1 MVRRGWPGAVVYGS
15 RAASCATCTWAIRP
29 DPAGATRTGGVR
41 YAAHHITVAWS
52 SLGDYSDA
60 VLAFAS
66 ADAVDPLLA
75 REYALGLSRGYIE
88 DVGTAGATLDMTG
101 VPGIPDDWQIDPARW
116 FARALIVNRDVP
128 GEPLTV
134 RSVSELNPA
143 RPARADAS
151 FRCDRH
157 HASARDASARAST
170 RERSAVPRAP
180 RRPPTAARAG
190 SPDPTA
196 SSRGKHKAR
205 IPSGYKIGEIF
216 RGACRSERCSFVA
229 LIEQQTGDRR

>member
-1 MVRRGWPGAVVYGS
+1 
-15 RAASCATCTWAIRP
+15 
-29 DPAGATRTGGVR
+29 
-41 YAAHHITVAWS
+41 VAWS

-66 ADAVDPLLA
+66 ADAVDPLLV
-75 REYALGLSRGYIE
+75 REYAPGLGRGYIE

-143 RPARADAS
+143 RSARADAWPS
-151 FRCDRH
+151 VLG
-157 HASARDASARAST
+157 A
-170 RERSAVPRAP
+170 RSA
-180 RRPPTAARAG
+180 AG
-190 SPDPTA
+190 RWWQRL
-196 SSRGKHKAR
+196 RGR
-205 IPSGYKIGEIF
+205 
-216 RGACRSERCSFVA
+216 
-229 LIEQQTGDRR
+229 